1 MYCSSAR
8 LPAYLT
14 AFLCKIMADDF
25 GIMDETKPKKGIPTS
40 GTKGEKRKFLKVF
53 ETLPPQLLCA
63 YGEAKFAK
71 MADEDVWKIF
81 SQPLKSG
88 AMYMTELCSKDTE
101 RRGIGVNR
109 WLKADLDFCV
119 YQLNENVKKQNQV
132 LLNPNMLKELYA
144 EIDRI
149 KPSLEYCLAPKKQAE
164 KSGAASLRSCGIQA
178 TEVSKDPAMLDTH
191 AKVLYDWLDTAQVSR
206 VRMLQNWQSAAGIS
220 FVAAVHH
227 RGAQCFR
234 YYGNSEHGDGSTK
247 EVSLIEFQDSI
258 KRRHAIGSRGTE
270 EGSKYGVDV
279 DIGG

>member
-1 MYCSSAR
+1 M
-8 LPAYLT
+8 T
-14 AFLCKIMADDF
+14 DDF
-25 GIMDETKPKKGIPTS
+25 GNIQGNDSQTPGKSGIAPS
-40 GTKGEKRKFLKVF
+40 GSAASSEKRKWLKVF

-71 MADEDVWKIF
+71 MADEEVWKNF

-88 AMYMTELCSKDTE
+88 AMYMTELCSKETE

-119 YQLNENVKKQNQV
+119 YQLDENVKKQNQA
-132 LLNPNMLKELYA
+132 LLDATKFKELYA

-149 KPSLEYCLAPKKQAE
+149 KSSLEYCLAPKKQAE
-164 KSGAASLRSCGIQA
+164 RTGAASLRSSGIQT
-178 TEVSKDPAMLDTH
+178 TEVSKDPAELDKH
-191 AKVLYDWLDTAQVSR
+191 AKILYEWLDTTKVSR
-206 VRMLQNWQSAAGIS
+206 VRMLQNWQSAAGMS

-234 YYGNSEHGDGSTK
+234 YHGNSEHGDGSTR
-247 EVSLIEFQDSI
+247 EVALSEFQESI
-258 KRRHAIGSRGTE
+258 KCRHAIGSRGTE

-279 DIGG
+279 DINA